1 MLKWSLRHPPYRVR
15 IPEYL
20 QVPVEYGRVGLVVG
34 EHRGVDGRGP
44 LVAVLLDGA
53 ASDTVAAIKADCTV
67 LDGSRAASNIRS
79 FADLAQW

>member
-1 MLKWSLRHPPYRVR
+1 MLKWNSRNPPYRVR

-67 LDGSRAASNIRS
+67 LEGRAASNIRS
-79 FADLAQW
+79 FADLPQW

>member
-1 MLKWSLRHPPYRVR
+1 MLKWDSRNPPYRVR
-15 IPEYL
+15 IPDYL

-34 EHRGVDGRGP
+34 EHRGVDGIGP

-67 LDGSRAASNIRS
+67 LERRSAARKIKYSASVPR
-79 FADLAQW
+79 W